1 MNNQEVITL
10 YETVADITGRML
22 AAARTGDWDQL
33 AALECQCS
41 GHVQTLR
48 NSAPQAQL
56 AGEARD
62 RKIELINKILADDR
76 EIRSLTDPWMAR
88 LVALMNSTGTE
99 RKLSNTYGANQA
111 G

>member
-1 MNNQEVITL
+1 MNNQEIITL
-10 YETVADITGRML
+10 YETVAEITGRML
-22 AAARTGDWDQL
+22 AAARKADWDQL
-33 AALECQCS
+33 AALESLCS
-41 GHVQTLR
+41 SHVQALR
-48 NSAPQAQL
+48 NGASPAPL

-76 EIRSLTDPWMAR
+76 EIRSLTEPWMTQ
-88 LVALMNSTGTE
+88 LVALMNSAGTE